1 MDIEVEK
8 LTKNKKLQLRLKRF
22 IPMLIKYNGQCMSF
36 KQIRTIQSCNN
47 TVIISCFQKLSK
59 IIDAQFF
66 NFRNELYVRCFLMSY

>member
-22 IPMLIKYNGQCMSF
+22 IPMLIEYNGQCMSF

-59 IIDAQFF
+59 IIDTQFF
-66 NFRNELYVRCFLMSY
+66 TFRNELYVRCFLMSY